1 MGATK
6 VWTDDELMQLPEDGH
21 KYELVNGAL
30 VVSPAGARHG
40 RTIVRL
46 TLKLGAFV
54 VARGL
59 GEVFDS
65 STGFRL
71 PGGNLRVPDLSFVA
85 SARLPGGR
93 APVGFLYVPP
103 DLAVEVLSPDDR
115 PRLVADKVA
124 EYLAVGVR
132 LVWVIDPETGS
143 ATVHR
148 ADRMAREIPSSGN
161 LGGDDVLPG
170 FECPL
175 ADLFS

>member
-6 VWTDDELMQLPEDGH
+6 VWTDDELMRLPDDGYKH
-21 KYELVNGAL
+21 ELVDGAL

-46 TLKLGAFV
+46 TVRLGAFV
-54 VARGL
+54 AARGL

-65 STGFRL
+65 STGYRL

-93 APVGFLYVPP
+93 APVGFLYAPP

-132 LVWVIDPETGS
+132 LVWVIDPETAR
-143 ATVHR
+143 ATAHR
-148 ADRMAREIPSSGN
+148 PNGGAREIPSSGT
-161 LGGDDVLPG
+161 LDGGDVLPG
-170 FECPL
+170 FECRL